1 MINKI
6 ALLMIAL
13 LFGSVGFA
21 ADYPSLWDSRDAQLQ
36 KSLEQLVARKGLS
49 KQVKN
54 QSLALAVV
62 DISNPLHP
70 RMAALNGDRMLYAA
84 SLPKIAILLGAFVQ
98 IERGVLLPDAKLWSD
113 MHRMI
118 RHSDNVAATRVL
130 ERAGRKEVL
139 EILQSPPYRLYDQQH
154 NGGLWVGKAYAKA
167 GAYQRD
173 PLHNLSH
180 GASVLQAA
188 RFYYLLDT
196 NRLVNPELT
205 RRMKEILVAPA
216 IAHKF
221 VKGLQGVE
229 NAVLYRKSGTWRD
242 YHADSA
248 LVEFGEHRY
257 IIVGLA
263 KSRKGGSWLAELA
276 LPLHNLVVNPG

>member
-1 MINKI
+1 MSHKI
-6 ALLMIAL
+6 ALLLIML
-13 LFGSVGFA
+13 LFGNIVVAEG
-21 ADYPSLWDSRDAQLQ
+21 YPSLWDSRDARLQ
-36 KSLEQLVARKGLS
+36 KSLEELVSSKGLG

-54 QSLALAVV
+54 NALALALV
-62 DISNPLHP
+62 DVSDPLHP

-98 IERGVLLPDAKLWSD
+98 IERGDLQPDIKLWSD

-118 RHSDNVAATRVL
+118 RYSDNGAATRVL
-130 ERAGRKEVL
+130 ERAGRNDVL
-139 EILQSPPYRLYDQQH
+139 EILQSPRYRLYDQEH
-154 NGGLWVGKAYAKA
+154 NGGLWVGKAYARA
-167 GAYQRD
+167 GAYKRD

-216 IAHKF
+216 ISHKF
-221 VKGLQGVE
+221 VKGLQGLE
-229 NAVLYRKSGTWRD
+229 NAVIYRKSGTWKN

-248 LVEFGEHRY
+248 LVVFGEHRY

-263 KSRKGGSWLAELA
+263 KSDRGGSWLAELA
-276 LPLHNLVVNPG
+276 LPLHNLVVNPR